1 MQRQDSVSC
10 GGRAVEVSCG
20 GRGETARAVEHAW
33 RTLEIW
39 ERRKGRVMVCRGG
52 ETESVY
58 FFHSLSNSLTRSVF
72 TELTEFDQVWS
83 SLTEFD
89 HFRVFNSILHVICEL
104 TRKIVRFYESTRD
117 FDNNGWRVRLQFLS
131 EK

>member
-1 MQRQDSVSC
+1 
-10 GGRAVEVSCG
+10 
-20 GRGETARAVEHAW
+20 
-33 RTLEIW
+33 
-39 ERRKGRVMVCRGG
+39 VMVCRGG

-104 TRKIVRFYESTRD
+104 TRKIVRFYESTRVLTTMVGGLD
-117 FDNNGWRVRLQFLS
+117 FSFYLKNNS
-131 EK
+131 N

>member
-1 MQRQDSVSC
+1 VSC

-20 GRGETARAVEHAW
+20 KRGETARAVEHAW

-39 ERRKGRVMVCRGG
+39 ERGKGRVTVCRGG

-72 TELTEFDQVWS
+72 TELTEFDRVWS
-83 SLTEFD
+83 SLTIFEF
-89 HFRVFNSILHVICEL
+89 L
-104 TRKIVRFYESTRD
+104 TRFYTLYVSWLVKSYD
-117 FDNNGWRVRLQFLS
+117 FTSQLAILTTMVEGLDFSFYLKNNIN
-131 EK
+131 